1 MPENTNSYPPYRTL
15 VQEQH
20 PVGAR
25 FDLKVDM
32 AIAYGVDDTLAARMA
47 EWKSLGYRVGL
58 MTGLAWGQY
67 QPYIVG
73 EWDGRDHEDEAQC
86 MVGGVPRVHGPHV
99 PYMVPS
105 DSYARYLAELVGQAI
120 DAGAEAIFLE
130 EPEFWAAARYGPA
143 FERAWQARYGTPCPD
158 PAADARVWS
167 LGSALQYGLY
177 SDLIAELCRAVCVHA
192 DRVGRL
198 VPCYVAT
205 HSVLNYA
212 HNRIVSPHAP
222 LRAMP
227 ECAGVILQV
236 WSHTARFPVRYQGVR
251 GEEPFAMAYLEYGS
265 GLDLVRGSD
274 RHVWFLVDPVED
286 RPSHGWDFYRTGY
299 EATVAAALLHPE
311 VSGYEVMPWPSRVF
325 NGRYPRQKDGPPGD
339 LISPRY
345 AAELLAVSNAMSDM
359 PASPLEWEC
368 GTRGVGVLLADNLG
382 FRRAGP
388 EQDDPELSAFF
399 GLALPLVLAGIPAR
413 STGLEAL
420 GELGAPEGIR
430 ALLLSYD
437 GMTPPDVVAHERLT
451 EWVRAGNALL
461 YFGRGDDPYAVLPG
475 WWNEQASGRGPWPDL
490 YRRLG
495 LDDSPTPGIH
505 QVGAGIVLIEPEGP
519 IALAQR
525 PDGADL
531 VRERLRVAL
540 EALGP
545 AAPPYHE
552 SPYLLL
558 RRGQYLIAAA
568 FGTGAEPVLHLTG
581 RFVDLFD
588 GDLPVR
594 TAIDLSPGGQILVID
609 LDRLDRSGPQ
619 VAAASARV
627 RQEKSGSTD
636 LHFTAAGPA
645 DTPLVAR
652 LALPAAPRIGLI
664 DGVPASVT
672 WDGDSGTALLRGSN
686 RPEGV
691 KVEVRC

>member
-1 MPENTNSYPPYRTL
+1 MTTENRPYPPYRTL
-15 VQEQH
+15 IQEQH
-20 PVGAR
+20 PVDAR

-32 AIAYGVDDTLAARMA
+32 AIAYGVDSTLATRIADWRA
-47 EWKSLGYRVGL
+47 LGYRVGL

-86 MVGGVPRVHGPHV
+86 MIGDVPRVHGPHV

-105 DSYARYLAELVGQAI
+105 HSYAHYLAELVGQAI
-120 DAGAEAIFLE
+120 DTGAEAIFLE

-143 FERAWQARYGTPCPD
+143 FARAWQARYGTPCPD
-158 PAADARVWS
+158 PAADARVWN
-167 LGSALQYGLY
+167 LGSELQYGLY
-177 SDLIAELCRAVCVHA
+177 RDLIADLCRAVRDHA
-192 DRVGRL
+192 ARAERL

-251 GEEPFAMAYLEYGS
+251 GEEPFAVAYLEYGS
-265 GLDLVRGSD
+265 GLDLIRGSD
-274 RHVWFLVDPVED
+274 RQLWFLVDPVED
-286 RPSHGWDFYRTGY
+286 RPSHGWDFYRSGY

-311 VSGYEVMPWPSRVF
+311 VGSYEVMPWPSRVF
-325 NGRYPRQKDGPPGD
+325 NGRYPRQKEGPPGD
-339 LISPRY
+339 LIPPRY
-345 AAELLAVSNAMSDM
+345 AAELLAVSNAMSAM
-359 PASPLEWEC
+359 PAGPVDWES
-368 GTRGVGVLLADNLG
+368 GTREVGVLLADNLG

-388 EQDDPELSAFF
+388 EQDDPELSAFY

-413 STGLEAL
+413 PTGLEAV
-420 GELGAPEGIR
+420 GELGVPAGIR

-437 GMTPPDVVAHERLT
+437 GMTPPDAAAHERLAA
-451 EWVRAGNALL
+451 WVRAGNALL
-461 YFGRGDDPYAVLPG
+461 CFGRGDDPYAVLPG
-475 WWNEQASGRGPWPDL
+475 WWNEQAGGRGPWPDL

-495 LDDSPTPGIH
+495 LGDAPMPGIH
-505 QVGAGIVLIEPEGP
+505 RVGAGIVLVEPEGP
-519 IALAQR
+519 ITLAQH

-531 VRERLRVAL
+531 VREGLRA
-540 EALGP
+540 ALGSLGP
-545 AAPPYHE
+545 SAPPYQE

-568 FGTGAEPVLHLTG
+568 FGTGAEPALRLSG

-588 GDLPVR
+588 GDLPAR
-594 TAIDLSPGGQILVID
+594 TMVDLLPGKQILLIDLH
-609 LDRLDRSGPQ
+609 RLDRSGPQ
-619 VAAASARV
+619 VVAASARIRV
-627 RQEKSGSTD
+627 EAGPTHLR
-636 LHFTAAGPA
+636 FTAAGPA
-645 DTPLVAR
+645 DTSLVVR
-652 LALPAAPRIGLI
+652 LAVPVSPRTALV
-664 DGVPASVT
+664 DGVPT
-672 WDGDSGTALLRGSN
+672 ELEWDEASGTALLRGSN
-686 RPEGV
+686 KPEGV
-691 KVEVRC
+691 KVEVGW